1 MASSSLFAGTRKL
14 SPSDQELK
22 VKSIGDPGCRHQDPQ
37 GSGADGAVNPEK
49 RTGKRGLARLF
60 PVTGFDLAE
69 ANFSREAGKSI
80 RHCKFAGDLIS
91 GCMLI
96 FERLVWILF
105 LMRGTTDGDRC

>member
-22 VKSIGDPGCRHQDPQ
+22 VKSIGDPGFRHQDPQ
-37 GSGADGAVNPEK
+37 GSGRSSGHHEK

-105 LMRGTTDGDRC
+105 LMPGTTDGDRC